1 MFVSSA
7 SSTSSG
13 AGVVSQDLLDSING
27 KSKSK
32 TASGDA
38 SPVSQDH
45 FLQMLTTQLKNQD
58 PMNPM
63 DNAQMTSQLAQ
74 ISTVDGLTKVN
85 ATLQTMLSAFQAD
98 QTMQAAAMVGRGV
111 LVDGKGLQ
119 LYNGQALGGVDLSGA
134 ADKVKVSIVDS
145 SGLEV
150 ANLDLGAMDAG
161 SHVFTW
167 DGKTSAGAD
176 AASGMYSV
184 KVSAVQGDKSVT
196 ATALQLG
203 TVSSVVSGAQGAQIE
218 VGKLGMFS
226 MSDIKRILS

>member
-1 MFVSSA
+1 MFISST

-27 KSKSK
+27 TSKSK
-32 TASGDA
+32 TTSTDA

-45 FLQMLTTQLKNQD
+45 FLTMLTTQLKNQD
-58 PMNPM
+58 PMSPM

-74 ISTVDGLTKVN
+74 ISTVDSLKQVN
-85 ATLQTMLSAFQAD
+85 STLQTMLSTFQSD

-119 LYNGQALGGVDLSGA
+119 LYSGQALGGVELTQP
-134 ADKVKVSIVDS
+134 ADKVNVSILDS
-145 SGLEV
+145 SGIEV
-150 ANLDLGAMDAG
+150 ANLDLGSMDAG

-176 AASGMYSV
+176 AAAGLYSV
-184 KVSAVQGDKSVT
+184 KINAVQGGSKVD
-196 ATALQLG
+196 ATSLQLG
-203 TVSSVVSGAQGAQIE
+203 TVSSVVSGAKGVQIE
-218 VGKLGMFS
+218 VGKLGTFS